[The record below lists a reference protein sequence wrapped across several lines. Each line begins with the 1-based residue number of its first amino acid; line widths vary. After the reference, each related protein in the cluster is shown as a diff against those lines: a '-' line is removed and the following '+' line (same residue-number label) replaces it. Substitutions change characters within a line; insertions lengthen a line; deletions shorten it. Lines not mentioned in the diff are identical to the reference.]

1 MNPIASYR
9 NREWLYQLT
18 GQVEKLANVTR
29 KGFKELNVQLQATS
43 RMTLQN
49 RMALDMLLLKEH
61 GVCGYLKDT
70 VDHCCIHI
78 PNVTQDV
85 EHDLDLL
92 GKIEKETEKIR
103 EDMSEDWLGKLF
115 KGLGW
120 NLSYWLQS
128 IIKTLFLLLI
138 VFLMIMLLYNCLKKQ
153 FANKIAVNCMIMSEV
168 PTILPRYSPSPPPR
182 YTEANTAV

>member
-29 KGFKELNVQLQATS
+29 KGFKELNIQLQATS

-49 RMALDMLLLKEH
+49 RMALDMLLLKQH
-61 GVCGYLKDT
+61 GVCAYLKDSL
-70 VDHCCIHI
+70 DHCRIHI

-92 GKIEKETEKIR
+92 GKIEKETETIR
-103 EDMSEDWLGKLF
+103 EDMSEDWLGKIF
-115 KGLGW
+115 SGLGW
-120 NLSYWLQS
+120 CKSRSEDQHSLY
-128 IIKTLFLLLI
+128 I
-138 VFLMIMLLYNCLKKQ
+138 VIRDMD
-153 FANKIAVNCMIMSEV
+153 SEV
-168 PTILPRYSPSPPPR
+168 PDNGLFGAQLPIPGVERGA
-182 YTEANTAV
+182 EAPEYRTV